1 MLAAAAV
8 LAGADFARGAP
19 AQPAECGTWQQCRQ
33 LALDAAADG
42 AFERFHDLAWRA
54 VQKGPAN
61 DPQLMYLLA
70 RAMSLSG
77 RPHDALVMLRRLAEM
92 GVATDAAS
100 NDDFERVRR
109 LKEWPD
115 VAARIAEAA
124 PERRAEALRHDSGT
138 APRDDGA
145 PASRDDS
152 APASR
157 DDSAPASRDDSAPA
171 SRDDSAPASRDDSVP
186 ASRDDSVPGS
196 RDDSAAGSRDENAA
210 ARPERG
216 TPNDGLAPAR
226 EVAAPVEA
234 LRVPALAIRPVD
246 LAYDRDSARY
256 VVADARG
263 RRLIILDERLRRS
276 MDLVR
281 EQSAGF
287 YDITALE
294 IDRRGGDLWV
304 VSADAAGAT
313 ALHHVQLVSGRPL
326 ATLHPPAGLLPARF
340 VDVAVGSGV
349 VYVLDAAGGRVFRL
363 APRSKA
369 LEVAVELGVAEPHRL
384 AVSPTHVLYVAH
396 PDGIVRADPRTGR
409 VQPLRTAA
417 GVTLPQLTRLWW
429 RHGTLV
435 GLEETGDA
443 AGVVRITLDA
453 SGSRA
458 VKVVSTRAAL
468 PVNAAASLVGSDICF
483 VSTSSDPAGT
493 TIIARVPLP

>member
-1 MLAAAAV
+1 MLVGIAGVLAALVARPAAQT
-8 LAGADFARGAP
+8 P
-19 AQPAECGTWQQCRQ
+19 PAECGTWQQCRQ
-33 LALDAAADG
+33 MALDAAADG

-54 VQKGPAN
+54 VQRGPAN

-100 NDDFERVRR
+100 NDDFNRVRR

-115 VAARIAEAA
+115 VAARIAVAA
-124 PERRAEALRHDSGT
+124 GGPSAPAASLERRPEAPRHDSAT
-138 APRDDGA
+138 APRDESATA
-145 PASRDDS
+145 PRHESAAASR
-152 APASR
+152 R
-157 DDSAPASRDDSAPA
+157 
-171 SRDDSAPASRDDSVP
+171 
-186 ASRDDSVPGS
+186 GS
-196 RDDSAAGSRDENAA
+196 
-210 ARPERG
+210 G
-216 TPNDGLAPAR
+216 TPIGEIAKPR
-226 EVAAPVEA
+226 EVVVPVEA
-234 LRVPALAIRPVD
+234 LRVPALTIRPVD

-294 IDRRGGDLWV
+294 IDRIGGDLWV
-304 VSADAAGAT
+304 VSADVAGAT

-326 ATLHPPAGLLPARF
+326 ATLHPPAGSLPARF

-349 VYVLDAAGGRVFRL
+349 VYVLDGAGGRVFKL
-363 APRSKA
+363 APRSKS
-369 LEVAVELGVAEPHRL
+369 LELAVELGVPAPLRL

-396 PDGIVRADPRTGR
+396 PEGIVRADPQTGR
-409 VQPLRTAA
+409 VQPLRAAA
-417 GVTLPQLTRLWW
+417 GVRLPRLTRLWW
-429 RHGTLV
+429 RQGALV
-435 GLEETGDA
+435 GLEETDGA
-443 AGVVRITLDA
+443 AEVVRITLDA

-458 VKVVSTRAAL
+458 VKVASTRVAL
-468 PVNAAASLVGSDICF
+468 PMNAAASLVGGDICF
-483 VSTSSDPAGT
+483 VATSGDPAGA

>member
-1 MLAAAAV
+1 MLTRHGRRRGFLALLAVAAV
-8 LAGADFARGAP
+8 LAATDSVRGASS
-19 AQPAECGTWQQCRQ
+19 QSAECGTWQQCRQ
-33 LALDAAADG
+33 LALGAVADG

-92 GVATDAAS
+92 GVASDAAS

-124 PERRAEALRHDSGT
+124 GAPSAAAPGLERRAEALRADSGT
-138 APRDDGA
+138 APRADSGSAARDDG
-145 PASRDDS
+145 
-152 APASR
+152 
-157 DDSAPASRDDSAPA
+157 
-171 SRDDSAPASRDDSVP
+171 
-186 ASRDDSVPGS
+186 
-196 RDDSAAGSRDENAA
+196 AAGSRRENAA
-210 ARPERG
+210 VRPELG
-216 TPNDGLAPAR
+216 TPIEGIATAR

-234 LRVPALAIRPVD
+234 LRVPALSIRPVD

-294 IDRRGGDLWV
+294 IDRSGGDLWV

-363 APRSKA
+363 APRSKS
-369 LEVAVELGVAEPHRL
+369 LEVAVELGVPEPQRL
-384 AVSPTHVLYVAH
+384 AVSPAHVLYVAH
-396 PDGIVRADPRTGR
+396 PGGIVRADSRTGR

-435 GLEETGDA
+435 GLEEADDA

-458 VKVVSTRAAL
+458 VKVASTRAAL
-468 PVNAAASLVGSDICF
+468 PVNAAASLVGGDICF
-483 VSTSSDPAGT
+483 VATSSDPAET